1 MSQKKIT
8 NLLKFAKFCEFFYKF
23 VEKFTKFGEFQ
34 QISNFFVLHKYVKES
49 QNWVEWKKTHTTHHK
64 TMLLIQVLSLV
75 LVWFFLN
82 RLYVGKYVI
91 HCFSH
96 LFTRPPKLSSF
107 SGRLTVIQRTKV
119 DDIAAMTQ
127 NNSPKKKF

>member
-1 MSQKKIT
+1 MTMTLGSYNPISSQNNVADTSI
-8 NLLKFAKFCEFFYKF
+8 
-23 VEKFTKFGEFQ
+23 
-34 QISNFFVLHKYVKES
+34 ISGIKYNFFS
-49 QNWVEWKKTHTTHHK
+49 
-64 TMLLIQVLSLV
+64 
-75 LVWFFLN
+75 N